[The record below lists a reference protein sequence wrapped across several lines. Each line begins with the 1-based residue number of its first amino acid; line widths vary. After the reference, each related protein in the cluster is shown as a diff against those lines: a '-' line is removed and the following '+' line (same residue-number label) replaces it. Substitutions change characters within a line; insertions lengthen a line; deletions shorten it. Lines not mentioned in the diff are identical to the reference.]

1 MKERLTRRKKA
12 FIFARGTERREVPLD
27 RILVQLFLLKHKKEE
42 WTAYRDSRTL
52 MQYCPSTE
60 ARLTSVFEM
69 GTGEPRPYGRPY
81 LSIYDPFIKF
91 SKKDLWLLIS
101 FS

>member
-1 MKERLTRRKKA
+1 MLNPTIELVLIVGLNVVK
-12 FIFARGTERREVPLD
+12 FHFD
-27 RILVQLFLLKHKKEE
+27 RILVQLFLLRHKKDE

-60 ARLTSVFEM
+60 TRLTSVFEM

-81 LSIYDPFIKF
+81 ASI
-91 SKKDLWLLIS
+91 
-101 FS
+101 